1 MSFSQNRDTAF
12 LKPDEASAVEA
23 AVRAAVRSILKV
35 FCELN
40 EKRSHCYEVKLAEAE
55 RENAELKF
63 QLKTAEQELQTLR
76 QISSNYKISA
86 EVTFSTDVSEGRG
99 GEEEEEEGAS
109 FQSDG
114 SLVIKEEPSFE
125 STLCLKSE
133 MADETFAAECDYP
146 LLDNVQLCQQT
157 PDAEMWSMQNLQ
169 TFTSARSNLNQ
180 TKEKTVR
187 FEGEMSG
194 RERTRKYRDRI
205 NSDPQRREA
214 ILAERRRK
222 YQQRKAEG
230 KLCAFDIKSVPKR
243 KQEHLRKI
251 WKESKKRCRAREEA
265 LNAILD
271 TTPQSPESILVEP
284 VVEPERPPEEPG
296 VEPEHPPEEP
306 VGVAEEPGPSIL

>member
-180 TKEKTVR
+180 TKEKLTDI
-187 FEGEMSG
+187 
-194 RERTRKYRDRI
+194 ERKKAAAKARVKRQRDRI
-205 NSDPQRREA
+205 YADPVLLE
-214 ILAERRRK
+214 EYRRK
-222 YQQRKAEG
+222 ERERYQKRKLMG
-230 KLCAFDIKSVPKR
+230 KLKSACELDTKSLKRQQQKWRQNSARYYKR
-243 KQEHLRKI
+243 KKTD
-251 WKESKKRCRAREEA
+251 
-265 LNAILD
+265 NVLD
-271 TTPQSPESILVEP
+271 LTPPSFTEDP
-284 VVEPERPPEEPG
+284 
-296 VEPEHPPEEP
+296 
-306 VGVAEEPGPSIL
+306 PGPSRGRPDEGQRLD

>member
-180 TKEKTVR
+180 TKEKYQK
-187 FEGEMSG
+187 
-194 RERTRKYRDRI
+194 RK
-205 NSDPQRREA
+205 
-214 ILAERRRK
+214 LM
-222 YQQRKAEG
+222 G
-230 KLCAFDIKSVPKR
+230 KLKSACELDTKSLKRQQQKWRQNSARYYKR
-243 KQEHLRKI
+243 KKTD
-251 WKESKKRCRAREEA
+251 
-265 LNAILD
+265 NVLD
-271 TTPQSPESILVEP
+271 LTPPSFTEDP
-284 VVEPERPPEEPG
+284 
-296 VEPEHPPEEP
+296 
-306 VGVAEEPGPSIL
+306 PGPSRGRPDEGQRLD

>member
-180 TKEKTVR
+180 TKEKWISADVLTGRLKSRECVR
-187 FEGEMSG
+187 RY
-194 RERTRKYRDRI
+194 RERIRADPEKYLAWKEKERLRYHQRKKTI
-205 NSDPQRREA
+205 NDLSEPMKKLKRKAWREA
-214 ILAERRRK
+214 KKRHRA
-222 YQQRKAEG
+222 
-230 KLCAFDIKSVPKR
+230 R
-243 KQEHLRKI
+243 KQVQATATYMI
-251 WKESKKRCRAREEA
+251 Q
-265 LNAILD
+265 
-271 TTPQSPESILVEP
+271 TTDS
-284 VVEPERPPEEPG
+284 
-296 VEPEHPPEEP
+296 
-306 VGVAEEPGPSIL
+306 

>member
-180 TKEKTVR
+180 TKEKWISADVLTGRLKSRECVR
-187 FEGEMSG
+187 RY
-194 RERTRKYRDRI
+194 RERIRADPEKY
-205 NSDPQRREA
+205 
-214 ILAERRRK
+214 LAWKEKERLRRK
-222 YQQRKAEG
+222 RIQDLPEPMQTLQRKAWRE
-230 KLCAFDIKSVPKR
+230 ATR
-243 KQEHLRKI
+243 RH
-251 WKESKKRCRAREEA
+251 RARKMTQA
-265 LNAILD
+265 SLTASNMSQTLN
-271 TTPQSPESILVEP
+271 
-284 VVEPERPPEEPG
+284 
-296 VEPEHPPEEP
+296 
-306 VGVAEEPGPSIL
+306 PS